1 MNALAGVERCIKR
14 MEDAD
19 LISFAADQLL
29 ELQRCGFN
37 VAALTLIELSRRYRL
52 ALDKLS
58 PPTDGQPA
66 GE

>member
-1 MNALAGVERCIKR
+1 MNALTGVELCIKR
-14 MEDAD
+14 MEAAD

-29 ELQRCGFN
+29 ELQKCGFD
-37 VAALTLIELSRRYRL
+37 VAALTLTELSRRYRL
-52 ALDKLS
+52 ALEQLS